1 MQPYIMTASGEDFW
15 FLNPAPETIKIG
27 DIASALSKLC
37 RYTGHCRHFYS
48 VAQHSVIVSHLVPEE
63 LALEGLMHDASEA
76 YLGDISSPLKRLL
89 PEYQV
94 IEKSLESA
102 IAAKFGLMFHPEL
115 GWPSPVGRADISALA
130 LEKKLLLPESKT
142 PWGILEGVECPDEK
156 LLPHCWQPVVA
167 ELRFLQRFKEL
178 TSTVIAAARDKPV
191 AQTG

>member
-15 FLNPAPETIKIG
+15 FLNPATETIHIG
-27 DIASALSKLC
+27 DIASALSKIC

-63 LALEGLMHDASEA
+63 HALEGLLHDASEA
-76 YLGDISSPLKRLL
+76 YLGDMSAPLKRKL
-89 PEYQV
+89 PEYQA
-94 IEKSLESA
+94 IEGIVESA
-102 IAAKFGLMFHPEL
+102 LAAKFGLIYNLDL
-115 GWPSPVGRADISALA
+115 GWPSSVKKADISALA

-178 TSTVIAAARDKPV
+178 TSTVIAAARDEPV